1 VLKSVVANRF
11 GWLCAFFSSSVLRKE
26 RSKNDMKAL
35 KRILSTLPLVAVLT
49 LQGAQIHNPGSPPVY
64 NSADNSV
71 HGITRPVERITKVV
85 NYANRSV
92 TTVHFQGTALLPG
105 ARGEAAIQNKQTHT
119 DITAEFDGLVDAMR
133 FGPEY
138 LTYVMWAITPDGRAT
153 NLGELDLKDAKSKLN
168 VTSTLKTF
176 GLIVTAEPYFAVSQP
191 SDAVVMEN
199 PITKDSVERIDE
211 VEAKYELLPRGSY
224 TANVSKVKPIVLE
237 PSTPLDLYE
246 ARNAFWI
253 ALWAGAEENAAEPFA
268 TAERLL
274 QKAEALHASRSG
286 DVTVS
291 TAAREAV
298 QMAENAR
305 LLTLRH
311 KPESQT
317 S

>member
-1 VLKSVVANRF
+1 
-11 GWLCAFFSSSVLRKE
+11 
-26 RSKNDMKAL
+26 MKAL
-35 KRILSTLPLVAVLT
+35 KRILPTLALVAVT
-49 LQGAQIHNPGSPPVY
+49 TVQAAQTNNPSSPQVYGGS
-64 NSADNSV
+64 DNSV
-71 HGITRPVERITKVV
+71 HGTTGHVERITKAV
-85 NYANRSV
+85 NYANRSGV
-92 TTVHFQGTALLPG
+92 ATLHFQGTPLLPG
-105 ARGEAAIQNKQTHT
+105 AHGEATVRSRQT
-119 DITAEFDGLVDAMR
+119 DMEITAEFDALVDAVH

-153 NLGELDLKDAKSKLN
+153 NLGELDMKGTKSTLN
-168 VTSTLKTF
+168 VTTRLKTF

-191 SDAVVMEN
+191 SDAVVADN
-199 PITKDSVERIDE
+199 LFRKDPIEQFDE

-224 TANVSKVKPIVLE
+224 TANVSPSKVKPIVPE

-253 ALWAGAEENAAEPFA
+253 ALWAGAEEHAAEPFA

-274 QKAEALHASRSG
+274 QKAEAFHASRAG
-286 DVTVS
+286 EAAVS

-305 LLTLRH
+305 LLALRH
-311 KPESQT
+311 RSESRT